1 MVKFILLPVHLALR
15 YLSINSDVVA
25 CFQVYWGFLSQ
36 VVIIHAFGGFIIL
49 GLIQGYY
56 VFIILIHLYQFLKV
70 WNMTPQFSLATIY
83 VTNVGKNNRDR
94 PVTVCNLQEV
104 LQGMVDH
111 EIACHQRF
119 SSNLYR
125 IVTDETSLV

>member
-1 MVKFILLPVHLALR
+1 
-15 YLSINSDVVA
+15 
-25 CFQVYWGFLSQ
+25 
-36 VVIIHAFGGFIIL
+36 
-49 GLIQGYY
+49 
-56 VFIILIHLYQFLKV
+56 
-70 WNMTPQFSLATIY
+70 MTPQFSLATIY

-125 IVTDETSLV
+125 IVTDETSLVSILAFTHLDDTPELPDRFSLGVDLRLVKFTRQLEHRDLGWAIL